1 MGKRISEEKM
11 ADEVKKI
18 KTNNENI
25 DNYKSLDKNE
35 IEKLVDSEATKFI
48 DLFHKSFYEFH
59 ENRMKKEEAS
69 ADAV

>member
-11 ADEVKKI
+11 ADEVNKI

-48 DLFHKSFYEFH
+48 DLFHKSFYE
-59 ENRMKKEEAS
+59 NRIKKEEAS